1 MLPLQVFCLYK
12 QDRIK
17 LTNIQNCYYT
27 KKPVNQLQ
35 ASFLKSVRKKHTKS

>member
-12 QDRIK
+12 QVL
-17 LTNIQNCYYT
+17 LTDFIQNCYYT